1 MSYAETARN
10 LFLDGYG
17 CAQAVFTAFS
27 PLTGVE
33 KEQALRISIGLG
45 GGVGR
50 MREVCGTVSGAAM
63 VLGALYGGDGARD
76 KTAAYAKVRQFA
88 DAFKAI
94 HGAVVCRELLQKK
107 KDEPEPPQASDRDA
121 QFYATRPCARLVF
134 DAAKIIEMML
144 REDGILKNEELR
156 IES

>member
-1 MSYAETARN
+1 MSYAETARD

-27 PLTGVE
+27 PLLGLE
-33 KEQALRISIGLG
+33 KAQALRIAMGLG

-50 MREVCGTVSGAAM
+50 MREVCGAVSGAAM
-63 VLGALYGGDGARD
+63 VLGALYGGDDARD

-88 DAFKAI
+88 DAFKEQ
-94 HGAVVCRELLQKK
+94 HGAIVCRELLQKK
-107 KDEPEPPQASDRDA
+107 KDEQESPQASDRDA

-134 DAAKIIEMML
+134 DAADIVETML
-144 REDGILKNEELR
+144 REDHLLG
-156 IES
+156 